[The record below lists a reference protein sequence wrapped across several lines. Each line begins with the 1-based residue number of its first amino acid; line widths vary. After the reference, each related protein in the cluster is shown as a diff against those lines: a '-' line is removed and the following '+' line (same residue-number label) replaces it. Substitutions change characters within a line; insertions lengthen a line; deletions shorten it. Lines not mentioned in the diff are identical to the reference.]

1 MPTRAFRTLRDGD
14 ELHAQVLRAE
24 QSNTA
29 IVYGERLF
37 LKLFRR
43 LEPGT
48 NTDLEVTRFLNEETA
63 FRNTP
68 RLAGAIEY
76 SGNSQRDPAT
86 LAILQSYTP
95 NSGDAWRYTLDVIGR
110 FFERVA
116 SVSGAVERMTK
127 ATPSDPLLAL
137 ADKPSSD
144 DAKEL
149 IAGYLADA
157 ELLGQRTAEMHL
169 ALASRDDISAFAP
182 EPFTLHYQRSIYQ
195 SIRTQAV
202 QTLQLLRRR
211 GKGIPEADALLAHEA
226 EIHRRLR
233 EVINGRIG
241 GCRIRT
247 HGDYHLGQ
255 VLFTGNDFVIIDF
268 EGEPARP
275 LSERRIKRS
284 ALRDV
289 AGMLRSFQYAPY
301 AVVLGQAE
309 GSVIRPEDVAKL
321 EAGGRFWQRWVSG
334 AFLRSYLAVTGPARH
349 LPETRDELRILLD
362 AYLLEKALY
371 EIAYELNNR
380 PDWVRIPIRGVLELL
395 AA

>member
-1 MPTRAFRTLRDGD
+1 
-14 ELHAQVLRAE
+14 
-24 QSNTA
+24 
-29 IVYGERLF
+29 LF

-48 NTDLEVTRFLNEETA
+48 NTDLEVMRFLNEETP

-68 RLAGAIEY
+68 RVAGAIEY
-76 SGNSQRDPAT
+76 SGNSQHDPAT
-86 LAILQSYTP
+86 LAILQSYAL

-110 FFERVA
+110 FYERV
-116 SVSGAVERMTK
+116 VSDPAAVERLTK

-137 ADKPSSD
+137 AEKPSSD
-144 DAKEL
+144 EAKEL

-157 ELLGQRTAEMHL
+157 ELLGRRTAEMHL
-169 ALASRDDISAFAP
+169 ALASRDDIPAFAP
-182 EPFTLHYQRSIYQ
+182 EPFTPHYQRSIYQ

-202 QTLQLLRRR
+202 QTIQLLRRR
-211 GKGIPEADALLAHEA
+211 AKGMPEAEALLSQEA

-233 EVINGRIG
+233 DVINGRIG
-241 GCRIRT
+241 GSRIRT

-255 VLFTGNDFVIIDF
+255 VLFTGNDFIIIDF

-289 AGMLRSFQYAPY
+289 AGMLRSFHYAPH
-301 AVVLGQAE
+301 AVGLGQAQ
-309 GSVIRPEDVAKL
+309 GFVIRPEDREKL

-334 AFLRSYLAVTGPARH
+334 AFLRAYLAVTGPAPH
-349 LPETRDELRILLD
+349 LPATRDGLRVLLD

-371 EIAYELNNR
+371 EIVYELNHR
-380 PDWVRIPIRGVLELL
+380 PDWVRIPIRGVLELIT
-395 AA
+395 